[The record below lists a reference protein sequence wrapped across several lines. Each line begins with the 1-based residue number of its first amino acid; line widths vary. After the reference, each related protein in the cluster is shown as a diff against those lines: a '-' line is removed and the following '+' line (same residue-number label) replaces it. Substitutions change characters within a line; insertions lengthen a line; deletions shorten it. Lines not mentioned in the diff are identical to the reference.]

1 MRSRDKPARNKR
13 KSQFC
18 FTVYREV
25 QYKELM
31 NKRNRKGEKARR
43 REGFSPL
50 LLNGPFLVCKNTA
63 SQKKT
68 HSLGAVQPQDTST
81 RWATVIIYHRM
92 DAVFVPTAHPRPWRC
107 SYSLQTPGSEPR
119 AFWNTFSSTCTFTAR
134 CTAMQPLSEVELQHN
149 KFDNHCHFYSF
160 KKGKP
165 FLAPQNTPD
174 LPWKK
179 KKRWFKWAERLKNQ
193 KKYSHWIAWVILK
206 RRGLQQSNWNWIWHW
221 QIPNLS

>member
-31 NKRNRKGEKARR
+31 NKRNRKGEKARQ

-50 LLNGPFLVCKNTA
+50 LLNGPFLACKNTA

-81 RWATVIIYHRM
+81 R
-92 DAVFVPTAHPRPWRC
+92 
-107 SYSLQTPGSEPR
+107 
-119 AFWNTFSSTCTFTAR
+119 
-134 CTAMQPLSEVELQHN
+134 
-149 KFDNHCHFYSF
+149 
-160 KKGKP
+160 
-165 FLAPQNTPD
+165 
-174 LPWKK
+174 
-179 KKRWFKWAERLKNQ
+179 
-193 KKYSHWIAWVILK
+193 
-206 RRGLQQSNWNWIWHW
+206 
-221 QIPNLS
+221 